1 MFYLSFHLNFIL
13 KGQLVVNIMSTWYI
27 ESANH
32 ASGAFPPGENEME
45 FAGMTAV
52 PSTVVK
58 PPRVGEAAVQLE
70 CEVFSIS
77 LIPSVLLLYLI
88 SI

>member
-1 MFYLSFHLNFIL
+1 
-13 KGQLVVNIMSTWYI
+13 
-27 ESANH
+27 
-32 ASGAFPPGENEME
+32 
-45 FAGMTAV
+45 
-52 PSTVVK
+52 VK